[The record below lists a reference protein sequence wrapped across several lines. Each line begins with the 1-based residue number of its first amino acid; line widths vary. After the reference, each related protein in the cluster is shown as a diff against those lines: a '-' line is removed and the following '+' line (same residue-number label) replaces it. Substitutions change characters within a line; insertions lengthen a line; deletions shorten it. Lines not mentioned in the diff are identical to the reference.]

1 MISKESLV
9 DIINKHNDP
18 NDDTCIFNIQSTSAT
33 NFFTGRMIGNIKIE
47 GEDIVFM
54 EFDNTEEELYT
65 IRTGLDNIDVVKY
78 KMKPKMTTL
87 IIQINKYIDEL
98 KEEKFIYDDET
109 LSTLLT
115 ELKGV
120 SVDADMTATKGK
132 FSTLQEAVAT
142 IRRTRLGIIE
152 RLKGFEDTRNKFGK
166 EFGYT
171 ETEYVFEDL
180 TKLLDEQSARLT
192 TNTALTTK
200 IDGVQTRYET
210 LNNLFTLSLT
220 NVKVRDEII
229 KNLDLKVSIDEIT
242 EGSDTED
249 QVTEDQVAEGA
260 VTGDQVAEG
269 AVTGGTVAEGPVT
282 KDPATGVTDTK
293 EPVTEDQVTE
303 DQVTEDQVTG
313 VTDTKD
319 PATGVT
325 DTKESVTGGPVTEDQ
340 VTGDQVTGVTD
351 TKDPSTGVTDTKEPV
366 TGGPVTEDQVTGVT
380 DTKDQVTGGTVTKD
394 PVTEGS
400 ATEDQVTGETVTED
414 QVTELIDESKFARG
428 FLKND
433 GTGQIHQPSNVDKEL
448 TSDFIRITS
457 NSVYIFK
464 YSISLPNGK
473 NAWAVWQFY
482 DSNKQPVGGLRG
494 YGRVNDSSGN
504 WSKTSEII
512 PTDNAEYI
520 RLSFS
525 SFGNGHISFKR
536 GLNPNEVPMYV
547 QDTFGIRSTTSPKQ
561 PDTEGPVTE
570 DPVTK

>member
-1 MISKESLV
+1 MISKEALV

-65 IRTGLDNIDVVKY
+65 IRTGLDNIDVIKY
-78 KMKPKMTTL
+78 KKKPKMTTL

-115 ELKGV
+115 ELKAV
-120 SVDADMTATKGK
+120 SVDSEMTDTKGK
-132 FSTLQEAVAT
+132 FSALQEAVAT
-142 IRRTRLGIIE
+142 IRRNRLGIIE

-200 IDGVQTRYET
+200 IDGIQQRYVT
-210 LNNLFTLSLT
+210 LNNLFDLSLT

-242 EGSDTED
+242 EESDNED
-249 QVTEDQVAEGA
+249 QVTEDQ
-260 VTGDQVAEG
+260 D
-269 AVTGGTVAEGPVT
+269 
-282 KDPATGVTDTK
+282 TDESVTK
-293 EPVTEDQVTE
+293 EPVTEEPDAE
-303 DQVTEDQVTG
+303 GPVTG
-313 VTDTKD
+313 ETVTGD
-319 PATGVT
+319 PATG
-325 DTKESVTGGPVTEDQ
+325 E
-340 VTGDQVTGVTD
+340 
-351 TKDPSTGVTDTKEPV
+351 
-366 TGGPVTEDQVTGVT
+366 T

-394 PVTEGS
+394 PVTEGSATEDQVTEGS

-414 QVTELIDESKFARG
+414 QVTELIDESKFTRG

-464 YSISLPNGK
+464 YSVSLPNGK
-473 NAWAVWQFY
+473 NAWTVWQFY

-512 PTDNAEYI
+512 PTDNAAYI

-547 QDTFGIRSTTSPKQ
+547 QDTFGIRSTTAPK
-561 PDTEGPVTE
+561 DPVTE
-570 DPVTK
+570 GTVTGDPVTK

>member
-1 MISKESLV
+1 MISKEALV

-65 IRTGLDNIDVVKY
+65 IRTGLDNIDVIKY
-78 KMKPKMTTL
+78 KKKPKMTTL

-109 LSTLLT
+109 LTTLLT
-115 ELKGV
+115 ELKAV
-120 SVDADMTATKGK
+120 SVDSEMTATKGK
-132 FSTLQEAVAT
+132 FSALQEAVAT
-142 IRRTRLGIIE
+142 IRRNRLGIIE

-220 NVKVRDEII
+220 NVTARDEII
-229 KNLDLKVSIDEIT
+229 KNLDLKLSIDEIT
-242 EGSDTED
+242 EESDTEE
-249 QVTEDQVAEGA
+249 QVTEGQV
-260 VTGDQVAEG
+260 
-269 AVTGGTVAEGPVT
+269 
-282 KDPATGVTDTK
+282 
-293 EPVTEDQVTE
+293 
-303 DQVTEDQVTG
+303 
-313 VTDTKD
+313 
-319 PATGVT
+319 
-325 DTKESVTGGPVTEDQ
+325 
-340 VTGDQVTGVTD
+340 

-366 TGGPVTEDQVTGVT
+366 TGGPVTE
-380 DTKDQVTGGTVTKD
+380 DQVTGGTVTKD

-414 QVTELIDESKFARG
+414 QVTELIDESKFTRG

-520 RLSFS
+520 RLSFT

-547 QDTFGIRSTTSPKQ
+547 QDTFGIRSTTAPKQ

>member
-1 MISKESLV
+1 MISKEALV

-120 SVDADMTATKGK
+120 SVDADMTTIKGK

-142 IRRTRLGIIE
+142 IRRNRLGIIE

-192 TNTALTTK
+192 TNTVLTTK
-200 IDGVQTRYET
+200 IDGIQQRYVT
-210 LNNLFTLSLT
+210 LNNLFDLSLT
-220 NVKVRDEII
+220 NVKVRDKII
-229 KNLDLKVSIDEIT
+229 KNLDLKVSIDEIA
-242 EGSDTED
+242 EEPDTKDPATGD
-249 QVTEDQVAEGA
+249 QVTERP
-260 VTGDQVAEG
+260 
-269 AVTGGTVAEGPVT
+269 VTGGTDPKDQVTEGQVT

-303 DQVTEDQVTG
+303 DQVTKDQVTG

-319 PATGVT
+319 PA
-325 DTKESVTGGPVTEDQ
+325 
-340 VTGDQVTGVTD
+340 
-351 TKDPSTGVTDTKEPV
+351 
-366 TGGPVTEDQVTGVT
+366 TGVT

-400 ATEDQVTGETVTED
+400 ATEDQVTEGSATEDQVTGETVTED
-414 QVTELIDESKFARG
+414 QVTELIDESKFTRG

-520 RLSFS
+520 RLSFT

-547 QDTFGIRSTTSPKQ
+547 QDTFGIRSTTAPKQ
-561 PDTEGPVTE
+561 PDTEGPVT
-570 DPVTK
+570 K

>member
-1 MISKESLV
+1 MISKEALV

-65 IRTGLDNIDVVKY
+65 IRTGLDNIDVIKY
-78 KMKPKMTTL
+78 KKKPKMTTL

-115 ELKGV
+115 ELKAV
-120 SVDADMTATKGK
+120 SVDSEMTDTKGK
-132 FSTLQEAVAT
+132 FSALQEAVAT

-200 IDGVQTRYET
+200 IDGIQQRYVT
-210 LNNLFTLSLT
+210 LNNLFDLSLT

-242 EGSDTED
+242 EEPDTKDPATGD
-249 QVTEDQVAEGA
+249 QVTEGQV
-260 VTGDQVAEG
+260 
-269 AVTGGTVAEGPVT
+269 
-282 KDPATGVTDTK
+282 TGVTDTK
-293 EPVTEDQVTE
+293 EPVTEGQVTEDQVTE
-303 DQVTEDQVTG
+303 DQVTEGQVTG
-313 VTDTKD
+313 VTDTKG
-319 PATGVT
+319 PVTGGT
-325 DTKESVTGGPVTEDQ
+325 DTEGPVTEE
-340 VTGDQVTGVTD
+340 TD
-351 TKDPSTGVTDTKEPV
+351 
-366 TGGPVTEDQVTGVT
+366 
-380 DTKDQVTGGTVTKD
+380 TKD
-394 PVTEGS
+394 PVTEG
-400 ATEDQVTGETVTED
+400 
-414 QVTELIDESKFARG
+414 QVTELIDESKFTRG

-464 YSISLPNGK
+464 YSVSLPNGK
-473 NAWAVWQFY
+473 NAWTVWQFY

-547 QDTFGIRSTTSPKQ
+547 QDTFGIRSTTAPK
-561 PDTEGPVTE
+561 DPVTE
-570 DPVTK
+570 GTVTGDPVTK

>member
-1 MISKESLV
+1 MISKEALV

-65 IRTGLDNIDVVKY
+65 IRTGLDNIDVIKY
-78 KMKPKMTTL
+78 KKKPKMTTL

-98 KEEKFIYDDET
+98 KEEKFIYADET

-115 ELKGV
+115 ELKAV
-120 SVDADMTATKGK
+120 SVDSEMTDTKGK
-132 FSTLQEAVAT
+132 FSALQEAVAT

-192 TNTALTTK
+192 TNTVLTTK
-200 IDGVQTRYET
+200 IDGIQQRYVT
-210 LNNLFTLSLT
+210 LNNLFDLSLT

-242 EGSDTED
+242 EEPD
-249 QVTEDQVAEGA
+249 
-260 VTGDQVAEG
+260 
-269 AVTGGTVAEGPVT
+269 T
-282 KDPATGVTDTK
+282 KDPATGDQVTEGQVTGVTDTK
-293 EPVTEDQVTE
+293 GPVTGETDTKGPVTEDQVTE
-303 DQVTEDQVTG
+303 GQ
-313 VTDTKD
+313 
-319 PATGVT
+319 
-325 DTKESVTGGPVTEDQ
+325 
-340 VTGDQVTGVTD
+340 
-351 TKDPSTGVTDTKEPV
+351 
-366 TGGPVTEDQVTGVT
+366 
-380 DTKDQVTGGTVTKD
+380 
-394 PVTEGS
+394 
-400 ATEDQVTGETVTED
+400 VTED
-414 QVTELIDESKFARG
+414 QVTELIDESKFTRG

-464 YSISLPNGK
+464 YSVSLPNGK
-473 NAWAVWQFY
+473 NAWTVWQFY

-512 PTDNAEYI
+512 PTDNAAYI

-547 QDTFGIRSTTSPKQ
+547 QDTFGIRSTTAPK
-561 PDTEGPVTE
+561 DPVTE
-570 DPVTK
+570 GTVTGDPVTK

>member
-1 MISKESLV
+1 MISKEALV

-65 IRTGLDNIDVVKY
+65 IRTGLDNIDVIKY
-78 KMKPKMTTL
+78 KKKPKMTTL

-115 ELKGV
+115 ELKAV
-120 SVDADMTATKGK
+120 SVDSEMTDTKGK

-142 IRRTRLGIIE
+142 IRRNRLGIIE

-200 IDGVQTRYET
+200 IDGIQQRYVT
-210 LNNLFTLSLT
+210 LNNLFDLSLT

-242 EGSDTED
+242 EESDNED
-249 QVTEDQVAEGA
+249 QVTEDQ
-260 VTGDQVAEG
+260 D
-269 AVTGGTVAEGPVT
+269 
-282 KDPATGVTDTK
+282 TDESVTK
-293 EPVTEDQVTE
+293 EPVTEEPDAE
-303 DQVTEDQVTG
+303 
-313 VTDTKD
+313 
-319 PATGVT
+319 
-325 DTKESVTGGPVTEDQ
+325 GPVTGET
-340 VTGDQVTGVTD
+340 VTG
-351 TKDPSTGVTDTKEPV
+351 DPSTGE
-366 TGGPVTEDQVTGVT
+366 T

-394 PVTEGS
+394 QVTEGS

-414 QVTELIDESKFARG
+414 QVTELIDESKFTRG

-464 YSISLPNGK
+464 YSVSLPNGK
-473 NAWAVWQFY
+473 NAWTVWQFY

-512 PTDNAEYI
+512 PTDNVAYI

-547 QDTFGIRSTTSPKQ
+547 QDTFGIRSTTAPK
-561 PDTEGPVTE
+561 DPVTE
-570 DPVTK
+570 GTVTGDPVTK

>member
-1 MISKESLV
+1 MISKEALV
-9 DIINKHNDP
+9 DIINKHNNP

-33 NFFTGRMIGNIKIE
+33 NFFTGRMIGDIKIE

-115 ELKGV
+115 ELKAV
-120 SVDADMTATKGK
+120 SVDSEMTDTKGK
-132 FSTLQEAVAT
+132 FSALQEAVAT
-142 IRRTRLGIIE
+142 IRRNRLGIIE

-242 EGSDTED
+242 EESDTED
-249 QVTEDQVAEGA
+249 QVTEDQV
-260 VTGDQVAEG
+260 
-269 AVTGGTVAEGPVT
+269 
-282 KDPATGVTDTK
+282 TDESVTK
-293 EPVTEDQVTE
+293 EPVTEEPDAE
-303 DQVTEDQVTG
+303 GPVTG
-313 VTDTKD
+313 ETVTGDPATGGTDTKD
-319 PATGVT
+319 PATEETVT
-325 DTKESVTGGPVTEDQ
+325 KDP
-340 VTGDQVTGVTD
+340 D
-351 TKDPSTGVTDTKEPV
+351 TKDPSNGE
-366 TGGPVTEDQVTGVT
+366 T

-394 PVTEGS
+394 PVTEGSATEDQVTEGS

-414 QVTELIDESKFARG
+414 QVTELIDESKFTRG

-464 YSISLPNGK
+464 YSVSLPNGK
-473 NAWAVWQFY
+473 NAWTVWQFY

-512 PTDNAEYI
+512 PTDNAAYI

-525 SFGNGHISFKR
+525 SFGDGHISFKR

-547 QDTFGIRSTTSPKQ
+547 QDTFGIRSTTAPK
-561 PDTEGPVTE
+561 DPVTE
-570 DPVTK
+570 GTFTGDPVTK

>member
-1 MISKESLV
+1 MISKEALV

-65 IRTGLDNIDVVKY
+65 IRTGLDNIDVIKY
-78 KMKPKMTTL
+78 KKKPKMTTL

-115 ELKGV
+115 ELKAV
-120 SVDADMTATKGK
+120 SVDNDMTTIKGK
-132 FSTLQEAVAT
+132 FSALQEAVAT
-142 IRRTRLGIIE
+142 IRRNRLGIIE

-249 QVTEDQVAEGA
+249 QD
-260 VTGDQVAEG
+260 
-269 AVTGGTVAEGPVT
+269 
-282 KDPATGVTDTK
+282 
-293 EPVTEDQVTE
+293 TEDQVTE
-303 DQVTEDQVTG
+303 DQVTEKPNTEETVTEEPDAEEPVTG
-313 VTDTKD
+313 DQ
-319 PATGVT
+319 
-325 DTKESVTGGPVTEDQ
+325 VTEDQ
-340 VTGDQVTGVTD
+340 VTEDPAAEVTVTGDPVTKDPAAEVTVTEGTVTKDPAAEETDTKDQVTG
-351 TKDPSTGVTDTKEPV
+351 DPAAE
-366 TGGPVTEDQVTGVT
+366 ET
-380 DTKDQVTGGTVTKD
+380 DTKDQVTGGTVT
-394 PVTEGS
+394 G
-400 ATEDQVTGETVTED
+400 
-414 QVTELIDESKFARG
+414 
-428 FLKND
+428 
-433 GTGQIHQPSNVDKEL
+433 
-448 TSDFIRITS
+448 
-457 NSVYIFK
+457 
-464 YSISLPNGK
+464 
-473 NAWAVWQFY
+473 
-482 DSNKQPVGGLRG
+482 
-494 YGRVNDSSGN
+494 
-504 WSKTSEII
+504 
-512 PTDNAEYI
+512 
-520 RLSFS
+520 
-525 SFGNGHISFKR
+525 
-536 GLNPNEVPMYV
+536 
-547 QDTFGIRSTTSPKQ
+547 
-561 PDTEGPVTE
+561 

>member
-1 MISKESLV
+1 MISKEALV

-65 IRTGLDNIDVVKY
+65 IRTGLDNIDVIKY
-78 KMKPKMTTL
+78 KKKPKMTTL

-115 ELKGV
+115 ELKAV
-120 SVDADMTATKGK
+120 SVDSEMTDTKGK
-132 FSTLQEAVAT
+132 FSALQEAVAT
-142 IRRTRLGIIE
+142 IRRNRLGIIE

-200 IDGVQTRYET
+200 IDGIQQRYVT
-210 LNNLFTLSLT
+210 LNNLFDLSLT

-242 EGSDTED
+242 EESDNED
-249 QVTEDQVAEGA
+249 QVTEEPD
-260 VTGDQVAEG
+260 
-269 AVTGGTVAEGPVT
+269 AEGPVT
-282 KDPATGVTDTK
+282 GET
-293 EPVTEDQVTE
+293 
-303 DQVTEDQVTG
+303 VTG
-313 VTDTKD
+313 GTDTKD
-319 PATGVT
+319 PATEETVT
-325 DTKESVTGGPVTEDQ
+325 KDP
-340 VTGDQVTGVTD
+340 D
-351 TKDPSTGVTDTKEPV
+351 TKDPSNGET
-366 TGGPVTEDQVTGVT
+366 VTE
-380 DTKDQVTGGTVTKD
+380 DQVTGGTVTKD

-400 ATEDQVTGETVTED
+400 ATEDQVT
-414 QVTELIDESKFARG
+414 ELIDESKFTRG

-464 YSISLPNGK
+464 YSVSLPNGK
-473 NAWAVWQFY
+473 NAWTVWQFY

-547 QDTFGIRSTTSPKQ
+547 QDTFGIRSTTAPK
-561 PDTEGPVTE
+561 DPVTE
-570 DPVTK
+570 GTVTGDPVTK

>member
-1 MISKESLV
+1 MISKEALV

-33 NFFTGRMIGNIKIE
+33 NFFTGRMIGDIKIE

-115 ELKGV
+115 ELKAV
-120 SVDADMTATKGK
+120 SVDADMTTIKGK

-142 IRRTRLGIIE
+142 IRRNRLGIIE

-242 EGSDTED
+242 EESDTED
-249 QVTEDQVAEGA
+249 QVTEDQV
-260 VTGDQVAEG
+260 
-269 AVTGGTVAEGPVT
+269 
-282 KDPATGVTDTK
+282 TD
-293 EPVTEDQVTE
+293 ESVTEDQVTE
-303 DQVTEDQVTG
+303 KPNTED
-313 VTDTKD
+313 
-319 PATGVT
+319 
-325 DTKESVTGGPVTEDQ
+325 PVTEESDAE
-340 VTGDQVTGVTD
+340 GPD
-351 TKDPSTGVTDTKEPV
+351 TEDSVAKDPNTGQSDNKESDTGQSDTKEPDTEGPV
-366 TGGPVTEDQVTGVT
+366 TGG
-380 DTKDQVTGGTVTKD
+380 QVTGGTVNGDLVTGETVTKETVTKD
-394 PVTEGS
+394 PVTEG
-400 ATEDQVTGETVTED
+400 TVTGD
-414 QVTELIDESKFARG
+414 
-428 FLKND
+428 
-433 GTGQIHQPSNVDKEL
+433 
-448 TSDFIRITS
+448 
-457 NSVYIFK
+457 
-464 YSISLPNGK
+464 
-473 NAWAVWQFY
+473 
-482 DSNKQPVGGLRG
+482 
-494 YGRVNDSSGN
+494 
-504 WSKTSEII
+504 
-512 PTDNAEYI
+512 
-520 RLSFS
+520 
-525 SFGNGHISFKR
+525 
-536 GLNPNEVPMYV
+536 
-547 QDTFGIRSTTSPKQ
+547 
-561 PDTEGPVTE
+561 PVTE
-570 DPVTK
+570 

>member
-1 MISKESLV
+1 MISKEALV

-65 IRTGLDNIDVVKY
+65 IRTGLDNIDVIKY
-78 KMKPKMTTL
+78 KKKPKMTTL
-87 IIQINKYIDEL
+87 IIQIDKYIDEL

-115 ELKGV
+115 ELKAV
-120 SVDADMTATKGK
+120 SVDNDMTTIKGK
-132 FSTLQEAVAT
+132 FSALQEAVAT
-142 IRRTRLGIIE
+142 IRRNRLGIIE

-249 QVTEDQVAEGA
+249 QD
-260 VTGDQVAEG
+260 
-269 AVTGGTVAEGPVT
+269 
-282 KDPATGVTDTK
+282 
-293 EPVTEDQVTE
+293 TEDQVTE
-303 DQVTEDQVTG
+303 DQVTEKPNTEETVTEEPDAEEPVTG
-313 VTDTKD
+313 DQ
-319 PATGVT
+319 
-325 DTKESVTGGPVTEDQ
+325 VTEDQ
-340 VTGDQVTGVTD
+340 VTGDPAAEVTVTGDPV
-351 TKDPSTGVTDTKEPV
+351 TKDPAAEVK
-366 TGGPVTEDQVTGVT
+366 VTEGTVTKDPAAEET
-380 DTKDQVTGGTVTKD
+380 DTKDQVTGGTVT
-394 PVTEGS
+394 G
-400 ATEDQVTGETVTED
+400 
-414 QVTELIDESKFARG
+414 
-428 FLKND
+428 
-433 GTGQIHQPSNVDKEL
+433 
-448 TSDFIRITS
+448 
-457 NSVYIFK
+457 
-464 YSISLPNGK
+464 
-473 NAWAVWQFY
+473 
-482 DSNKQPVGGLRG
+482 
-494 YGRVNDSSGN
+494 
-504 WSKTSEII
+504 
-512 PTDNAEYI
+512 
-520 RLSFS
+520 
-525 SFGNGHISFKR
+525 
-536 GLNPNEVPMYV
+536 
-547 QDTFGIRSTTSPKQ
+547 
-561 PDTEGPVTE
+561 

>member
-1 MISKESLV
+1 
-9 DIINKHNDP
+9 
-18 NDDTCIFNIQSTSAT
+18 
-33 NFFTGRMIGNIKIE
+33 
-47 GEDIVFM
+47 M

-65 IRTGLDNIDVVKY
+65 IRTGLDNIDVIKY
-78 KMKPKMTTL
+78 KKKPKMTTL
-87 IIQINKYIDEL
+87 IIQINNYIDEL

-115 ELKGV
+115 ELKAV
-120 SVDADMTATKGK
+120 SVDADMTTTKGK
-132 FSTLQEAVAT
+132 FSNLQEAVAT
-142 IRRTRLGIIE
+142 IRRNRLGIIE

-200 IDGVQTRYET
+200 IDGIQQRYVT
-210 LNNLFTLSLT
+210 LNNLFDLSLT

-242 EGSDTED
+242 EEPD
-249 QVTEDQVAEGA
+249 
-260 VTGDQVAEG
+260 
-269 AVTGGTVAEGPVT
+269 T
-282 KDPATGVTDTK
+282 KDPATG
-293 EPVTEDQVTE
+293 DQVTE
-303 DQVTEDQVTG
+303 GQVTG

-319 PATGVT
+319 
-325 DTKESVTGGPVTEDQ
+325 
-340 VTGDQVTGVTD
+340 
-351 TKDPSTGVTDTKEPV
+351 PV
-366 TGGPVTEDQVTGVT
+366 TGGPVTEDQVTEGQVTGVT
-380 DTKDQVTGGTVTKD
+380 DTKGPVTGETDTKD
-394 PVTEGS
+394 PVTE
-400 ATEDQVTGETVTED
+400 DQVTEGQVTED
-414 QVTELIDESKFARG
+414 QVTELIDESKFTRG

-464 YSISLPNGK
+464 YSVSLPNGK

-512 PTDNAEYI
+512 PPDNAAYI

-547 QDTFGIRSTTSPKQ
+547 QDTFGIRSTTAPK
-561 PDTEGPVTE
+561 DPVTE
-570 DPVTK
+570 GTVTGDPVTK

>member
-1 MISKESLV
+1 MKEGALTYMISKEALV

-78 KMKPKMTTL
+78 KKKPKMTTL

-115 ELKGV
+115 ELKAV
-120 SVDADMTATKGK
+120 SVDNDMTTIKGK
-132 FSTLQEAVAT
+132 FSALQEAVAT

-180 TKLLDEQSARLT
+180 TKLLDEQSARVT

-200 IDGVQTRYET
+200 IDGIQQRYVT
-210 LNNLFTLSLT
+210 LNNLFDLSLT

-242 EGSDTED
+242 EEPD
-249 QVTEDQVAEGA
+249 
-260 VTGDQVAEG
+260 
-269 AVTGGTVAEGPVT
+269 T
-282 KDPATGVTDTK
+282 KDPATG
-293 EPVTEDQVTE
+293 DQVTE
-303 DQVTEDQVTG
+303 GQVTGGTDTEGQVTGGTDTEGQVTG

-319 PATGVT
+319 P
-325 DTKESVTGGPVTEDQ
+325 VTGGTDTE
-340 VTGDQVTGVTD
+340 GQVTGVTD
-351 TKDPSTGVTDTKEPV
+351 TKDP
-366 TGGPVTEDQVTGVT
+366 VTEDQVT
-380 DTKDQVTGGTVTKD
+380 
-394 PVTEGS
+394 EG
-400 ATEDQVTGETVTED
+400 
-414 QVTELIDESKFARG
+414 QVTELIDESKFTRG

-464 YSISLPNGK
+464 YSVSLPNGK
-473 NAWAVWQFY
+473 NAWAAWQFY
-482 DSNKQPVGGLRG
+482 DSNKQPVGKRQG
-494 YGRVNDSSGN
+494 YGQVADSSGN
-504 WSKTSEII
+504 WSKTSEITP
-512 PTDNAEYI
+512 PTNTAYI
-520 RLSFS
+520 RLTFR

-547 QDTFGIRSTTSPKQ
+547 QDTFGIRSTTAPK
-561 PDTEGPVTE
+561 DPVTE
-570 DPVTK
+570 GTVTGDPVTK

>member
-1 MISKESLV
+1 MISKEALV

-47 GEDIVFM
+47 GEDIVCM

-120 SVDADMTATKGK
+120 SVDADMTTIKGK

-142 IRRTRLGIIE
+142 IRRNRLGIIE

-192 TNTALTTK
+192 TNTVLTTK
-200 IDGVQTRYET
+200 IDGIQQRYVT
-210 LNNLFTLSLT
+210 LNNLFDLSLT
-220 NVKVRDEII
+220 NVKVRDKII
-229 KNLDLKVSIDEIT
+229 KNLDLKVSIDEI
-242 EGSDTED
+242 
-249 QVTEDQVAEGA
+249 AEEP
-260 VTGDQVAEG
+260 D
-269 AVTGGTVAEGPVT
+269 T
-282 KDPATGVTDTK
+282 KDPATGDQVTERPVTGGTDTK
-293 EPVTEDQVTE
+293 DPVTGGPVTEDQVTE
-303 DQVTEDQVTG
+303 DQVT
-313 VTDTKD
+313 K
-319 PATGVT
+319 
-325 DTKESVTGGPVTEDQ
+325 
-340 VTGDQVTGVTD
+340 
-351 TKDPSTGVTDTKEPV
+351 
-366 TGGPVTEDQVTGVT
+366 DQVTGVT

-394 PVTEGS
+394 QVTEGS

-414 QVTELIDESKFARG
+414 QVTELIDESKFTRG

-520 RLSFS
+520 RLSFT

-547 QDTFGIRSTTSPKQ
+547 QDTFGIRSTTAPKQ
-561 PDTEGPVTE
+561 PDTEGPVT
-570 DPVTK
+570 K

>member
-1 MISKESLV
+1 MISKEALV

-65 IRTGLDNIDVVKY
+65 IRTGLDNIDVIKY
-78 KMKPKMTTL
+78 KKKPKMTTL

-109 LSTLLT
+109 LTTLLT
-115 ELKGV
+115 ELKAV
-120 SVDADMTATKGK
+120 SVDADMTTIKGK
-132 FSTLQEAVAT
+132 FSALQEAVAT
-142 IRRTRLGIIE
+142 IRRNRLGIIE

-220 NVKVRDEII
+220 NVTARDEII
-229 KNLDLKVSIDEIT
+229 KNLDLKLSIDEIT
-242 EGSDTED
+242 EESDTEE
-249 QVTEDQVAEGA
+249 QVTEGQV
-260 VTGDQVAEG
+260 
-269 AVTGGTVAEGPVT
+269 
-282 KDPATGVTDTK
+282 
-293 EPVTEDQVTE
+293 
-303 DQVTEDQVTG
+303 
-313 VTDTKD
+313 
-319 PATGVT
+319 
-325 DTKESVTGGPVTEDQ
+325 
-340 VTGDQVTGVTD
+340 

-366 TGGPVTEDQVTGVT
+366 TGGPVTE
-380 DTKDQVTGGTVTKD
+380 DQVTGGTVTKD

-414 QVTELIDESKFARG
+414 QVTELIDESKFTRG

-520 RLSFS
+520 RLSFT

-547 QDTFGIRSTTSPKQ
+547 QDTFGIRSTTAPK
-561 PDTEGPVTE
+561 DPVTE
-570 DPVTK
+570 GTVTGDPVTK

>member
-1 MISKESLV
+1 MISKEALV

-78 KMKPKMTTL
+78 KKKPKMTTL

-115 ELKGV
+115 ELKAV
-120 SVDADMTATKGK
+120 SVDNDMTTIKGK
-132 FSTLQEAVAT
+132 FSALQEAVAT

-192 TNTALTTK
+192 TNSALTTK
-200 IDGVQTRYET
+200 IDGVQTRYVT
-210 LNNLFTLSLT
+210 LNNLFDLSLT

-242 EGSDTED
+242 EEPD
-249 QVTEDQVAEGA
+249 
-260 VTGDQVAEG
+260 
-269 AVTGGTVAEGPVT
+269 T
-282 KDPATGVTDTK
+282 KDPATG
-293 EPVTEDQVTE
+293 DQVTE
-303 DQVTEDQVTG
+303 GQVTG

-319 PATGVT
+319 P
-325 DTKESVTGGPVTEDQ
+325 VTEDQ
-340 VTGDQVTGVTD
+340 VT
-351 TKDPSTGVTDTKEPV
+351 
-366 TGGPVTEDQVTGVT
+366 
-380 DTKDQVTGGTVTKD
+380 
-394 PVTEGS
+394 EG
-400 ATEDQVTGETVTED
+400 
-414 QVTELIDESKFARG
+414 QVTELIDESKFTRG

-464 YSISLPNGK
+464 YSVSLPNGK

-512 PTDNAEYI
+512 PPDNAAYI

-547 QDTFGIRSTTSPKQ
+547 QDTFGIRSTTAPK
-561 PDTEGPVTE
+561 DPVTE
-570 DPVTK
+570 GTVTGDPVTK

>member
-1 MISKESLV
+1 MISKEALV

-65 IRTGLDNIDVVKY
+65 IRTGLDNIDVIKY
-78 KMKPKMTTL
+78 KKKPKMTTL
-87 IIQINKYIDEL
+87 IIQIDKYIDEL

-115 ELKGV
+115 ELKAV
-120 SVDADMTATKGK
+120 SVDSEMTDTKGK
-132 FSTLQEAVAT
+132 FSALQEAVAT
-142 IRRTRLGIIE
+142 IRRNRLGIIE

-192 TNTALTTK
+192 TNTVLTTK
-200 IDGVQTRYET
+200 IDGIQQRYVT
-210 LNNLFTLSLT
+210 LNNLFDLSLT
-220 NVKVRDEII
+220 NVKVRDKII
-229 KNLDLKVSIDEIT
+229 KNLDLKVSIDEIAEEPDTKDPATGDQVT
-242 EGSDTED
+242 ERPVTGGTDTKDPVTGGPVTED
-249 QVTEDQVAEGA
+249 QVTEGQ
-260 VTGDQVAEG
+260 
-269 AVTGGTVAEGPVT
+269 VT

-293 EPVTEDQVTE
+293 EPVTEDQVTEDQVTE

-325 DTKESVTGGPVTEDQ
+325 DTKESVTG
-340 VTGDQVTGVTD
+340 DQVTGVTD
-351 TKDPSTGVTDTKEPV
+351 TKDPA
-366 TGGPVTEDQVTGVT
+366 TGVT

-414 QVTELIDESKFARG
+414 QVTELIDESKFTRG

>member
-1 MISKESLV
+1 MISKEALV

-65 IRTGLDNIDVVKY
+65 IRTGLDNIDVIKY
-78 KMKPKMTTL
+78 KKKPKMTTL
-87 IIQINKYIDEL
+87 IIQIDKYIDEL

-115 ELKGV
+115 ELKAV
-120 SVDADMTATKGK
+120 SVDSEMTDTKGK
-132 FSTLQEAVAT
+132 FSALQEAVAT
-142 IRRTRLGIIE
+142 IRRNRLGIIE

-200 IDGVQTRYET
+200 IDGIQQRYVT
-210 LNNLFTLSLT
+210 LNNLFDLSLT

-242 EGSDTED
+242 EESDNED
-249 QVTEDQVAEGA
+249 QVTEDQ
-260 VTGDQVAEG
+260 D
-269 AVTGGTVAEGPVT
+269 
-282 KDPATGVTDTK
+282 TDESVTK
-293 EPVTEDQVTE
+293 EPVTEEPDAE
-303 DQVTEDQVTG
+303 GPVTG
-313 VTDTKD
+313 DPATGGTDTKD
-319 PATGVT
+319 PATEETV
-325 DTKESVTGGPVTEDQ
+325 
-340 VTGDQVTGVTD
+340 
-351 TKDPSTGVTDTKEPV
+351 TKDPSNGE
-366 TGGPVTEDQVTGVT
+366 T
-380 DTKDQVTGGTVTKD
+380 DTKDQVTGGTATED
-394 PVTEGS
+394 QVTEGS

-414 QVTELIDESKFARG
+414 QVTELIDESKFTRG

-464 YSISLPNGK
+464 YSVSLPNGK
-473 NAWAVWQFY
+473 NAWTVWQFY

-547 QDTFGIRSTTSPKQ
+547 QDTFGIRSTTAPK
-561 PDTEGPVTE
+561 DPVTE
-570 DPVTK
+570 GTVTGDPVTK

>member
-1 MISKESLV
+1 MISKEALV

-65 IRTGLDNIDVVKY
+65 IRTGLDNIDVIKY
-78 KMKPKMTTL
+78 KKKPKMTTL

-115 ELKGV
+115 ELKAV
-120 SVDADMTATKGK
+120 SVDSEMTDTKGK
-132 FSTLQEAVAT
+132 FSALQEAVAT
-142 IRRTRLGIIE
+142 IRRNRLGIIE

-200 IDGVQTRYET
+200 IDGIQQRYVT
-210 LNNLFTLSLT
+210 LNNLFDLSLT

-242 EGSDTED
+242 EQSDTED
-249 QVTEDQVAEGA
+249 QITEDQVTDESVTKDPVTEEPDAEGP

-269 AVTGGTVAEGPVT
+269 PVTGETATEVTVT
-282 KDPATGVTDTK
+282 KDPATEGTVNGEPTAGVT
-293 EPVTEDQVTE
+293 V
-303 DQVTEDQVTG
+303 
-313 VTDTKD
+313 
-319 PATGVT
+319 
-325 DTKESVTGGPVTEDQ
+325 
-340 VTGDQVTGVTD
+340 
-351 TKDPSTGVTDTKEPV
+351 
-366 TGGPVTEDQVTGVT
+366 
-380 DTKDQVTGGTVTKD
+380 TKDQVTGGTVTKD

-414 QVTELIDESKFARG
+414 QVTELIDESKFTRG

-464 YSISLPNGK
+464 YSVSLPNGK

-512 PTDNAEYI
+512 PTDNAAYI

-547 QDTFGIRSTTSPKQ
+547 QDTFGIRSTTAPK
-561 PDTEGPVTE
+561 DPVTE
-570 DPVTK
+570 GTVTGDPVTK

>member
-1 MISKESLV
+1 MISKEALV
-9 DIINKHNDP
+9 DIINKHNNP

-65 IRTGLDNIDVVKY
+65 IRTGLDNIDVIKY
-78 KMKPKMTTL
+78 KKKPKMTTL

-109 LSTLLT
+109 LSTLLK
-115 ELKGV
+115 ELKAV
-120 SVDADMTATKGK
+120 SVDADMTTIKGK
-132 FSTLQEAVAT
+132 FSNLQEAVAT
-142 IRRTRLGIIE
+142 IRRNRLGIIE

-242 EGSDTED
+242 EESDTEEQFTGGPVTED
-249 QVTEDQVAEGA
+249 QVTEGQ
-260 VTGDQVAEG
+260 
-269 AVTGGTVAEGPVT
+269 VT
-282 KDPATGVTDTK
+282 KDPSTGVTDTK
-293 EPVTEDQVTE
+293 EPVTE
-303 DQVTEDQVTG
+303 
-313 VTDTKD
+313 
-319 PATGVT
+319 
-325 DTKESVTGGPVTEDQ
+325 
-340 VTGDQVTGVTD
+340 DQVTGVTD

-414 QVTELIDESKFARG
+414 QVTELIDESKFTRG

-520 RLSFS
+520 RLSFT

-547 QDTFGIRSTTSPKQ
+547 QDTFGIRSTTAPKQ

>member
-1 MISKESLV
+1 MISKEALV

-33 NFFTGRMIGNIKIE
+33 NFFTGRMIGDIKIE

-65 IRTGLDNIDVVKY
+65 IRTGLDNIDVIKY
-78 KMKPKMTTL
+78 KKKPKMTTL

-109 LSTLLT
+109 LTTLLT
-115 ELKGV
+115 ELKAV
-120 SVDADMTATKGK
+120 SVDSEMTATKGK
-132 FSTLQEAVAT
+132 FSNLQEAVAT
-142 IRRTRLGIIE
+142 IRRNRLGIIE

-210 LNNLFTLSLT
+210 LNNLFDLSLT

-242 EGSDTED
+242 EEPD
-249 QVTEDQVAEGA
+249 
-260 VTGDQVAEG
+260 
-269 AVTGGTVAEGPVT
+269 T
-282 KDPATGVTDTK
+282 KDPATG
-293 EPVTEDQVTE
+293 DQVTE
-303 DQVTEDQVTG
+303 GQVTG

-319 PATGVT
+319 PAN
-325 DTKESVTGGPVTEDQ
+325 
-340 VTGDQVTGVTD
+340 
-351 TKDPSTGVTDTKEPV
+351 
-366 TGGPVTEDQVTGVT
+366 
-380 DTKDQVTGGTVTKD
+380 
-394 PVTEGS
+394 
-400 ATEDQVTGETVTED
+400 EDQVTGETVTED
-414 QVTELIDESKFARG
+414 QVTELIDESKFTRG

-464 YSISLPNGK
+464 YSVSLPNGK

-512 PTDNAEYI
+512 PPDNAAYI
-520 RLSFS
+520 RLSFNS
-525 SFGNGHISFKR
+525 YGNGHISFKR

-547 QDTFGIRSTTSPKQ
+547 QDTFGIRSTT
-561 PDTEGPVTE
+561 DTKDPVTE
-570 DPVTK
+570 GTVTGDPVTK